1 MMAKII
7 AIFLMALS
15 LNSLAIVVTDDY
27 LMDLQDNWLSLE
39 PAGAYD
45 FIPDDLSYDTYISE
59 DFQNKL
65 DEASK
70 KLNISLEGQDIALAG
85 FMVPV
90 EYQGSDVSKFLLVP
104 ESGQCIH
111 VPPPPLNQTL
121 LVDASSDPTEFR
133 DLYVPIIVYGRI
145 SVGSQSFDI
154 ADSGYTISDV
164 VIETLHFDDD
174 DYNIEE
180 SDD

>member
-1 MMAKII
+1 MAKII

-15 LNSLAIVVTDDY
+15 LNSGAIVVTDDY
-27 LMDLQDNWLSLE
+27 LIDLQNNWASLE
-39 PAGAYD
+39 PDGAYD
-45 FIPDDLSYDTYISE
+45 FIPEDLTYETYISD
-59 DFQNKL
+59 DFQSKL
-65 DEASK
+65 EEASK
-70 KLNISLEGQDIALAG
+70 KLNSALEGQDIALAG

-90 EYQGSDVSKFLLVP
+90 EYEGSDVSKFLLVP

-121 LVDASSDPTEFR
+121 LVDVSSDPVEFR

-154 ADSGYTISDV
+154 ADSGYTMNDV

-174 DYNIEE
+174 DYNVEE

>member
-1 MMAKII
+1 
-7 AIFLMALS
+7 
-15 LNSLAIVVTDDY
+15 
-27 LMDLQDNWLSLE
+27 
-39 PAGAYD
+39 
-45 FIPDDLSYDTYISE
+45 
-59 DFQNKL
+59 
-65 DEASK
+65 
-70 KLNISLEGQDIALAG
+70 
-85 FMVPV
+85 MVPI

>member
-1 MMAKII
+1 MAKII

>member
-1 MMAKII
+1 MAKII
-7 AIFLMALS
+7 AIFLMALA

-45 FIPDDLSYDTYISE
+45 FIPDDLSYETYISE
-59 DFQNKL
+59 DFQTKL

-85 FMVPV
+85 FMVPI

-164 VIETLHFDDD
+164 DIETLHFDDD